1 MLLNNNNDVLDYINK
16 LENYRGYVQFSH
28 RQIDIKKDVFIT
40 NSPLVENENG
50 FIYEAHFSNKNN
62 SISIKQI
69 NSSWFI
75 SETNI
80 ENIKKE
86 DENTFYAIKD
96 IKVKTAQIWEKQED
110 KYCENL
116 LVNKIK
122 KLVFIGFEG
131 ERK

>member
-1 MLLNNNNDVLDYINK
+1 MREKKMLEAKKYREE
-16 LENYRGYVQFSH
+16 LE
-28 RQIDIKKDVFIT
+28 KKQKEEFDKIQAQQ
-40 NSPLVENENG
+40 LEEL
-50 FIYEAHFSNKNN
+50 
-62 SISIKQI
+62 
-69 NSSWFI
+69 
-75 SETNI
+75 
-80 ENIKKE
+80 KKE